1 VMGIPRDDNC
11 RTVLASSIKA
21 KITEL
26 ENAAMEYALVGS
38 ADVEDRE
45 AILQAVQ
52 VARYNLERTILTLL
66 KEPV

>member
-1 VMGIPRDDNC
+1 MGIPRDHNF
-11 RTVLASSIKA
+11 RTELASRIKA

-26 ENAAMEYALVGS
+26 ENAAMEYAFVGS

-52 VARYNLERTILTLL
+52 VARYNLEWTILTLL
-66 KEPV
+66 KEAV

>member
-1 VMGIPRDDNC
+1 MGIPRDHNC
-11 RTVLASSIKA
+11 RTELASSIKA

-26 ENAAMEYALVGS
+26 ENAAMEYAFVGS

-45 AILQAVQ
+45 AILQAAQ